1 MITPAVAVFGTFA
14 IIGIIG
20 CIIIST
26 KRGRDWLKKFDQ
38 SYTHQYKK
46 GKGQLVQTDPWN
58 KISAYWQ
65 TPAQRNKADTHVRYY
80 LSTGG
85 IHGGLGYG
93 PCLGL
98 DV

>member
-46 GKGQLVQTDPWN
+46 GKDSWYRLICGI
-58 KISAYWQ
+58 K
-65 TPAQRNKADTHVRYY
+65 Y
-80 LSTGG
+80 LLIGKLRHSEIKQ
-85 IHGGLGYG
+85 IHM
-93 PCLGL
+93 
-98 DV
+98 